1 MATVHALKIFLDVYK
16 NHSITEAARRLY
28 ITQPAVTRAIQ
39 DLEKEYSVRLFER
52 YHRRLIPTV
61 AADRLYVYSTQ
72 IVASMDEMDQMFTQ
86 ENYQT
91 KIRIG
96 ATLTI
101 GTFLMSSITQHF
113 QKEHP
118 DTRMEVTILNGSAL
132 QDDLLDNTLD
142 IALIED
148 SIHEVDLNAVPFY
161 HDEMILLLPKKHALA
176 EKKQIK
182 LSDLSHHPFLMRE
195 KGSAGR
201 EYVDELLGKN
211 NIQISPLWQSA
222 STDALINAVEAGIG
236 ITILPYSLCEEALKK
251 KKIITRPIAH
261 QKMKRTYYFVI
272 HKQKYI
278 TQELMDLLDICKE
291 LSNQE

>member
-1 MATVHALKIFLDVYK
+1 MATVHALKIFQDVYK
-16 NHSITEAARRLY
+16 THSITEAARSLY

-52 YHRRLIPTV
+52 YHRRLIPTA
-61 AADRLYVYSTQ
+61 AADRLYAYSSQ
-72 IVASMDEMDQMFTQ
+72 IVASMEEMDKMFSQ

-101 GTFLMSSITQHF
+101 GTFLMASIHQRF

-118 DTRMEVTILNGSAL
+118 DSRMEVTILNGSAL
-132 QDDLLDNTLD
+132 QDDLLNNTLD
-142 IALIED
+142 LALIED

-161 HDEMILLLPKKHALA
+161 HDEMILLLPTKHALA
-176 EKKQIK
+176 EKKQIE
-182 LSDLSHHPFLMRE
+182 LSDISNYPFLMRE

-201 EYVDELLGKN
+201 EYIDELFTKN

-236 ITILPYSLCEEALKK
+236 ITILPSSLCEEALNKK
-251 KKIITRPIAH
+251 EIITRPIAH
-261 QKMKRTYYFVI
+261 QKLKRTFYVVM

-278 TQELMDLLDICKE
+278 TPELTDVLNICKNISDKE
-291 LSNQE
+291 